1 LEGVIWRKGFSRKY
15 FERIRRLIM
24 SYETSSYETVLI
36 EKNEG
41 VLLITLNQPDR
52 LNALTLEMLEDL
64 LTILRQ
70 AVVDPEVKVLLIT
83 GSGKGFS
90 AGGNVKAMLDPET
103 GGKAHPLRR
112 PLFNVPVM
120 PPEERLERRVVT
132 GWKVMTTLWEFWK
145 PTIAAINGLAT
156 GAGMDLSLVC
166 DIRVMSDK
174 AKICQA
180 YSNIAIVPVDGGMFH
195 LPRMVGLGKA
205 YELMY
210 TGEFIIADE
219 AFRLGLVNKV
229 VPHDQ
234 LMPEAMDM
242 ARKIARRPPIAL
254 QMIKH
259 MTQKALRMDFPEAI
273 EFFYTAQELLVKSED
288 HLEGVRAIL
297 EKRPPE
303 FKGR

>member
-1 LEGVIWRKGFSRKY
+1 MG
-15 FERIRRLIM
+15 
-24 SYETSSYETVLI
+24 YETTNYKTVLI
-36 EKNEG
+36 ERNEG
-41 VLLITLNQPDR
+41 ILLVTLNQPES

-64 LTILRQ
+64 VTILRQ
-70 AVVDPEVKVLLIT
+70 AVVDPEVKVLLIM

-103 GGKAHPLRR
+103 GGKAHPLHR
-112 PLFNVPVM
+112 PPFNVPVM
-120 PPEERLERRVVT
+120 PPEERLEKQVVT

-174 AKICQA
+174 AQICQA
-180 YSNIAIVPVDGGMFH
+180 YTNIGIIPIDGGMFH

-210 TGEFIIADE
+210 TGEFIKADE
-219 AFRLGLVNKV
+219 ALRLGLVNKV

-234 LMPEAMDM
+234 LLSEAMDL
-242 ARKIARRPPIAL
+242 ARKIAKRPPVSL

-273 EFFYTAQELLVKSED
+273 KYFYTAFEVMVKTED
-288 HLEGVRAIL
+288 HLEGVKAIL
-297 EKRPPE
+297 EKRIPE